1 MPKQLWET
9 ASTVSAIQQKL
20 KGLSVGLTLLMGDR
34 ESEAPLTAEATS
46 DFVLLLKQ
54 SIEASINDLDQV
66 RAEITACYGQGVGHD

>member
-9 ASTVSAIQQKL
+9 ASTVSAIQQNL
-20 KGLSVGLTLLMGDR
+20 KGINVGLTLLMGDR

-66 RAEITACYGQGVGHD
+66 RAEIMACYGQEVGHD